1 MRAIF
6 RLAPWILAI
15 GVTGLPAV
23 AGAQAPSTAA
33 QCTVTEIRAS
43 NEKGGVDAKLERLKA
58 KLGKPPFSSYDTF
71 KLLGE
76 QTVNADRQKPAAAKL
91 VNGSL
96 TLLFKDKLVAQ
107 GGKTRLRFGIDVD
120 DKQGA
125 RTISTESK
133 FDSGDPFF
141 IAGQPYEGGTYV
153 LALTCSAP

>member
-1 MRAIF
+1 MRAQLMMRF
-6 RLAPWILAI
+6 AI
-15 GVTGLPAV
+15 WMGVAAV
-23 AGAQAPSTAA
+23 APAAALAQDDAA

-43 NEKGGVDAKLERLKA
+43 NEKGGVDPKLERMKP
-58 KLGKPPFSSYDTF
+58 KLSKPPFASYDTF

-76 QTVNADRQKPAAAKL
+76 QAVDAQRGKASSVKL

-96 TLLFKDKLVAQ
+96 TLLFKDKLVAS

-125 RTISTESK
+125 RTISTEAK

-141 IAGQPYEGGTYV
+141 IAGQPYDGGTYV
-153 LALTCSAP
+153 LVLTCNAP